1 MRFTRLQLAFCV
13 SLLVHSGIAGVVYV
27 VQHNCTQARPL
38 PVGDSPQV
46 MELNIVEAENLVPSS
61 AGTQQP
67 LHLVTVRAPMP
78 KSAEKP
84 AEKTTPQ
91 IPHPVQTPEYAR
103 DELIPEDG
111 EAADLIEPQ
120 TQTQENTPTATAKE
134 GGGNTS
140 SASGAS
146 ASPVRYFVNAKP
158 IYPEKARKRGQE
170 GRVVLRVVVNCQGL
184 PDKVSVSE
192 SSRYD
197 LLDQAAMQ
205 AVEHWRF
212 IPARCG
218 DTPISCQIEV
228 PIRFKLSDQ

>member
-1 MRFTRLQLAFCV
+1 MAFCV

-27 VQHNCTQARPL
+27 VQRSCTQARPL
-38 PVGDSPQV
+38 PVGDSPPV
-46 MELNIVEAENLVPSS
+46 MELNMVEAENLVPPSG
-61 AGTQQP
+61 GTQQP
-67 LHLVTVRAPMP
+67 LHLVTVRAPLP
-78 KSAEKP
+78 KP
-84 AEKTTPQ
+84 AEKSEEKITPE
-91 IPHPVQTPEYAR
+91 IPHPVQTPEYAQ

-111 EAADLIEPQ
+111 EAADFNEPQ
-120 TQTQENTPTATAKE
+120 IHAQEITPTAAAKE
-134 GGGNTS
+134 GGGNVS

-146 ASPVRYFVNAKP
+146 ASPVRYFVNSKP

-184 PDKVSVSE
+184 PDKVGVAE

-205 AVEHWRF
+205 SVEHWRF

-228 PIRFKLSDQ
+228 PIRFKLSDR